1 MNLKFRSPL
10 FFFALFSAVLF
21 LVPQALASNPI
32 AKISEYQ
39 GEVIVQSGQNI
50 FSVKQVG
57 QVLNEG
63 DRIQTQ
69 QGEVQITFDDGAL
82 MKVRPFS
89 NVLIQERQEKSGFWL
104 FKTERVV
111 RRITCFVGKL
121 WFKSGS
127 SKRENFLQTP
137 TVVCGLRGSDGD
149 IGFDPA
155 SMESYLNM
163 YSGDAEVVGKVIRG
177 LFMDMGAEAFAKS
190 PVAQALAK
198 AYQATREADKT
209 GSPKDQINARGDAF
223 AVVKLAALELQNN
236 PDKNIQKEAQVA
248 ANYCG

>member
-32 AKISEYQ
+32 AKISEFQ

-89 NVLIQERQEKSGFWL
+89 RLAFRTTYTSL
-104 FKTERVV
+104 
-111 RRITCFVGKL
+111 
-121 WFKSGS
+121 S
-127 SKRENFLQTP
+127 S
-137 TVVCGLRGSDGD
+137 
-149 IGFDPA
+149 
-155 SMESYLNM
+155 
-163 YSGDAEVVGKVIRG
+163 
-177 LFMDMGAEAFAKS
+177 
-190 PVAQALAK
+190 
-198 AYQATREADKT
+198 
-209 GSPKDQINARGDAF
+209 
-223 AVVKLAALELQNN
+223 
-236 PDKNIQKEAQVA
+236 
-248 ANYCG
+248 